1 VARLRLLPGDRV
13 RWHADQAG
21 RADVLELRP
30 PVKGVADDRSAAVY
44 AWEVRKTRRELEEA
58 IGKRVR
64 VGTLRDL
71 KVVRRGVSGRIV
83 ALEVVGSR
91 GRQTVRGFDVRNLLD
106 LRETLA
112 AFEIQR
118 DRAGE
123 ITAVSFH
130 GKGWGHG
137 VGLCQVG
144 AYGMALRGEGYRAI
158 LAHYYPGTTISSAP

>member
-1 VARLRLLPGDRV
+1 
-13 RWHADQAG
+13 
-21 RADVLELRP
+21 
-30 PVKGVADDRSAAVY
+30 VKGAADDRSAAVY
-44 AWEVRKTRRELEEA
+44 AWEVRKTRKELEEA

-71 KVVRRGVSGRIV
+71 KVVKRGQSGRIV
-83 ALEVVGSR
+83 TLEVVGSR

-118 DRAGE
+118 DRGGE
-123 ITAVSFH
+123 ITAVAFH

-144 AYGMALRGEGYRAI
+144 AYGMALRGEGYRSI
-158 LAHYYPGTTISSAP
+158 LAHYYPGTTVSSAP